1 MVTFLF
7 LFFLKDNYIEKMAAN
22 REMADT
28 YRNKEEG
35 SFGVLNFRDLGVS
48 SAENATNT
56 K

>member
-1 MVTFLF
+1 
-7 LFFLKDNYIEKMAAN
+7 MAHAQGLT
-22 REMADT
+22 ADT

-48 SAENATNT
+48 SIDNSSGE